1 MLEKDFKIFFLNL
14 EDLVIDIFRATQQ
27 TPQMF
32 SSKLAGAVTCVMLK
46 KPILNLTLGKNYS
59 NGERGAEIWV
69 SEPMSTVNMFKIFC
83 IKFSERKKLYL
94 RRNFLPY
101 DDSVP

>member
-1 MLEKDFKIFFLNL
+1 
-14 EDLVIDIFRATQQ
+14 
-27 TPQMF
+27 
-32 SSKLAGAVTCVMLK
+32 MLK

-83 IKFSERKKLYL
+83 IKFSERKQKYL
-94 RRNFLPY
+94 RRNFFNLKNILPY